1 MLNVSQFI
9 ADHITG
15 RQKSMFA
22 ADIEANRDKL
32 RAEIEGKRVLVIG
45 GAGTIGSSYIR
56 AVLPF
61 RPSKLVV
68 VDISEN
74 GLAELT
80 RDLRSTY
87 GMYVPEEYR
96 TYPLSFADP
105 VFEKIFRAEQ
115 GFDIVANFSAHKH
128 VRSEK
133 DKYSVQALL
142 ENNVLKARKLLDLL
156 SEYPPRHFFC
166 VSTDKAANPVNI
178 MGASK
183 KIMEEMIMA
192 YSSRFKIS
200 TARFANVA
208 FS

>member
-15 RQKSMFA
+15 RQESMFA
-22 ADIEANRDKL
+22 ADIEANREQLEK
-32 RAEIEGKRVLVIG
+32 EIEGKSILVIG

-74 GLAELT
+74 GLTELT

-105 VFEKIFRAEQ
+105 IFEKIFRAEQ

-128 VRSEK
+128 VRSEN

-156 SEYPPRHFFC
+156 S
-166 VSTDKAANPVNI
+166 
-178 MGASK
+178 
-183 KIMEEMIMA
+183 
-192 YSSRFKIS
+192 
-200 TARFANVA
+200 
-208 FS
+208 